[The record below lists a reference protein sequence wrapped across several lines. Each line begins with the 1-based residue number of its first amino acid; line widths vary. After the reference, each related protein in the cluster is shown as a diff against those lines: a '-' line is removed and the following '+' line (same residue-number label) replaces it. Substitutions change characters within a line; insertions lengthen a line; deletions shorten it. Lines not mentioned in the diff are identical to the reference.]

1 MKTSISVQEK
11 ISNIRE
17 LIIPMLRSSDNDMKT
32 LAIKLSDN
40 IFDIELSINTYHSK
54 ENDKSIFDKYVEQF
68 IDKLSEPEALLNNIS
83 EDDLRKLLAVMEYEA
98 LAIKDPRQYELVS
111 EEEQVENWV
120 DAMDK
125 QELKVEAN
133 KLGYNII

>member
-40 IFDIELSINTYHSK
+40 IFDIELSINTYPSK
-54 ENDKSIFDKYVEQF
+54 ENDKAIFDQYIEPFVA
-68 IDKLSEPEALLNNIS
+68 KLSEPEIMTNIS
-83 EDDLRKLLAVMEYEA
+83 EDELRKLLAVMEYEA
-98 LAIKDPRQYELVS
+98 LAIKDPKNTNLHE
-111 EEEQVENWV
+111 
-120 DAMDK
+120 K
-125 QELKVEAN
+125 KN
-133 KLGYNII
+133 KLKIG